1 MSRITL
7 KKSSIAGKV
16 PNAVDLTLGELAVNT
31 HDGKLFLKKNDGV
44 ESIIEVGPLPMV
56 GEMKLVGFN
65 NAPKHW
71 MKCEGQ
77 LLNIAD
83 YPDLYATISTTFGG
97 DGVLTFALPDMRG
110 RVPVHTGIGPTQTTT
125 YAQTG
130 GAGNQTVTGTGQIV
144 LTTDQLPAH
153 SHTAT
158 FTGTGGSSTT
168 PLTATMHV
176 STDASTGDYVSAMNT
191 DYIGGSA
198 SPGQSTPY
206 IYTPD
211 NVSGMATLNP
221 NTITI
226 TGNTGGITGG
236 TVAIDETGSGKIIPI
251 SITSSIPAHLPP
263 FIALNYIICVVGSLP
278 VF

>member
-110 RVPVHTGIGPTQTTT
+110 RVPVHAGTGPTQTTT

-158 FTGTGGSSTT
+158 FTGTGGSGTT
-168 PLTATMHV
+168 PLTATLMV
-176 STDASTGDYVSAMNT
+176 SNDEADHNNASSG
-191 DYIGGSA
+191 DYIGAA
-198 SPGQSTPY
+198 STNGPSTPF
-206 IYTPD
+206 IFTSD
-211 NVSGMATLNP
+211 SISGTIDLNSS
-221 NTITI
+221 TITVS
-226 TGNTGGITGG
+226 GNTGGITGG
-236 TVAIDETGSGKIIPI
+236 TVDIADTGAGATIPI